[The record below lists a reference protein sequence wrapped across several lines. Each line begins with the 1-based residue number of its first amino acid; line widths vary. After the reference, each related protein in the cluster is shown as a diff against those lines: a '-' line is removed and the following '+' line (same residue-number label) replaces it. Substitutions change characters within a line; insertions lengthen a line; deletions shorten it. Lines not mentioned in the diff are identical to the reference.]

1 MLSESEGRDGSGI
14 DEQNRDSVLYRVHA
28 AALAAFQAGR
38 ILLQN
43 ERLFA
48 GRADQNVEQ
57 ILWNHNA

>member
-1 MLSESEGRDGSGI
+1 MLPESGGRNSSGI

-48 GRADQNVEQ
+48 GGANQNIEQ
-57 ILWNHNA
+57 ILWNHDA